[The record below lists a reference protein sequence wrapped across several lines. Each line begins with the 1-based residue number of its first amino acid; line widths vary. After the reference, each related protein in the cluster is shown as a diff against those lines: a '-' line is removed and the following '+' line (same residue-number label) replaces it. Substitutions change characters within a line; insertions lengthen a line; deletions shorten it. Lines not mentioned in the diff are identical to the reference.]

1 VTDTVRVFVNAEMMD
16 FPAGSTVADAV
27 RAIEQSIPDKVN
39 DGAAFI
45 TDGRGI
51 DLNPSEILVSGLII
65 RCGVRARTRSA
76 DADA

>member
-1 VTDTVRVFVNAEMMD
+1 MTDTVRVFVNAEMRD

-27 RAIEQSIPDKVN
+27 RAIDESIPEKIIG
-39 DGAAFI
+39 GAAFV

-51 DLNPSEILVSGLII
+51 DLEPSQALVNGLII
-65 RCGVRARTRSA
+65 RCGVRARTRSG

>member
-1 VTDTVRVFVNAEMMD
+1 VTDKVRVFVNAKMME

-27 RAIEQSIPDKVN
+27 RAIGQSIPDKMN
-39 DGAAFI
+39 DSAAFI

-51 DLNPSEILVSGLII
+51 DLNPSETLVNGLII

-76 DADA
+76 DADP